1 MSPAEY
7 RQHAAQ
13 CVAAIELVLD
23 NRSKQ
28 LLLEMAAAWLRLADQ
43 AEKNLTTDLAYETPP
58 SARQELQTPIA
69 QQLQQQQ
76 AQSKPDG
83 DE

>member
-7 RQHAAQ
+7 RRNAER
-13 CVAAIELVLD
+13 CVAAAEFVSD
-23 NRSKQ
+23 SRSRL
-28 LLLEMAAAWLRLADQ
+28 LLLEMAAAWMRLAEQ
-43 AEKNLTTDLAYETPP
+43 AEKNLTADLAYETPP
-58 SARQELQTPIA
+58 SARQELQTPVA

-76 AQSKPDG
+76 TQSKPDD